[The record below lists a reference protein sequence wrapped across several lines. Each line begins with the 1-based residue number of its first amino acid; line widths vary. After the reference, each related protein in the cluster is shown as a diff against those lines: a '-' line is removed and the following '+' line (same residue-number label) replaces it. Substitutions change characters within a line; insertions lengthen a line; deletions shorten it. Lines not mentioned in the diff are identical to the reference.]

1 MDVMCL
7 LKSPTFMEFVKVNV
21 FLLEIL
27 SVVDNRIIIKNNQ
40 LNVETQALISFAT
53 KLVATDQ
60 TPAESDCWRTSFLL
74 RCPSSFS

>member
-1 MDVMCL
+1 
-7 LKSPTFMEFVKVNV
+7 MEFVKVNV

-60 TPAESDCWRTSFLL
+60 TPAERVRLLENKISFEVSQLIFL
-74 RCPSSFS
+74 KL

>member
-1 MDVMCL
+1 
-7 LKSPTFMEFVKVNV
+7 MEFVKVNV

-60 TPAESDCWRTSFLL
+60 TPAESQTAGEQDF
-74 RCPSSFS
+74 F

>member
-1 MDVMCL
+1 
-7 LKSPTFMEFVKVNV
+7 MEFVKVNV

-40 LNVETQALISFAT
+40 LNVETPTSISFVT

-60 TPAESDCWRTSFLL
+60 TPAERVRLLENEFSFEVSQLIFL
-74 RCPSSFS
+74 KL